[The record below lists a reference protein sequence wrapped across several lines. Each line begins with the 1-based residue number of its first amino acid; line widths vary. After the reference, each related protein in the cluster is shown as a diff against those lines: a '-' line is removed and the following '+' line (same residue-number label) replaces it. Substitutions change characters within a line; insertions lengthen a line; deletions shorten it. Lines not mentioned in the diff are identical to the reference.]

1 MFASLTMA
9 LVMTQSALKI
19 EDVKLGTG
27 EAVKLYD
34 IVEAEYT
41 GSLVNGKVF
50 DSNVG
55 KNAPFHFQ
63 VGVGKVIS
71 GWDQGF
77 IGMKMGGERKLVIP
91 PELGY
96 GDHDMGEAIPK
107 NSTLKFSV
115 KLLKVLPSAKIT
127 IEKPGTGDPIKLT
140 QFIECK
146 ISVKT
151 SVGKELMVDPNKAA
165 RLQLSRDVWPWINQA
180 LGGIKVGEKRKVVV
194 NYASAFGDKGYPP
207 VDQDG
212 QKAGSQVPPK
222 SDLTIE
228 IEALKISN

>member
-1 MFASLTMA
+1 MFASLTVA
-9 LVMTQSALKI
+9 LVMSQSALKI

-34 IVEAEYT
+34 VVEAEYT
-41 GSLVNGKVF
+41 GSLTNGKVF

-63 VGVGKVIS
+63 VGIGKVIT

-77 IGMKMGGERKLVIP
+77 IGMKMGGERNLTIP
-91 PELGY
+91 PELAY
-96 GDHDMGEAIPK
+96 GDRAMGDAIPA

-140 QFIECK
+140 QFIDCK

-151 SVGKELMVDPNKAA
+151 SAGKELADPTKESK
-165 RLQLSRDVWPWINQA
+165 LQLSRGMLPWINQA
-180 LGGIKVGEKRKVVV
+180 VGGIKVGEKRKVVI
-194 NYASAFGDKGYPP
+194 NYAVAYGDKGFPP

-212 QKAGSQVPPK
+212 QKAGSQIPPK
-222 SDLTIE
+222 SDLTVE
-228 IEALKISN
+228 IEALKFSN